1 MSRADAHQPDSVSS
15 ACDNVYCRVPFS
27 LFERRHHCRKCGGCF
42 CHACTSRSTPLL
54 DTSNL
59 PFVYPPRSHRI
70 ADYAGPDSP
79 VLDARVCDDC
89 FDQLRGVSRS
99 AALRPTMKRA
109 LASPIDVLPLPP
121 AALAVSRGGSDSSLS
136 SRSSASTSPS
146 RRTRSL
152 RDRAPSPAST
162 ASLRSTH
169 SNPSPLSHAPP
180 ARSRPSHARSHPSSP
195 NTLRAAP
202 LPLCLEKSYGELD
215 AYPLKRSS
223 VLCKATGGGRWEP
236 TPITVLDGYRKPVVG
251 GKAPYEVMM
260 EAEEEEERRR
270 KANPVVVDGDFQ
282 YRWVVGARRGD

>member
-1 MSRADAHQPDSVSS
+1 MASLCAESSTPRANDHLAVLLPRHLWKPDSVSS

-42 CHACTSRSTPLL
+42 CHACTARSTPLL

-89 FDQLRGVSRS
+89 FDQLRGV
-99 AALRPTMKRA
+99 
-109 LASPIDVLPLPP
+109 
-121 AALAVSRGGSDSSLS
+121 LS

-146 RRTRSL
+146 SRTRSL

-180 ARSRPSHARSHPSSP
+180 ARARPSHARSHPSSP